1 MDSSSHTAEAHRTSE
16 VPPVPRT
23 PLPGLFVSH
32 GSPMFAVRPS
42 KAGPLLTELG
52 RRLPPL
58 LAVLVLSPHWSTDF
72 EVEITAGPQPETIH
86 DFGGFPDELYRLRYP
101 APGAPEV
108 ARLAAEILAG
118 AGVPVRLNTE
128 QGLDH
133 GAWVPLMHLLPE
145 AKVPVVQISMPSW
158 ANPAGAFA
166 LGQTLAPLAAE
177 GVLLVGSGS
186 LTHNLRDVFGSM
198 RGRAGVGDP
207 GYVDAFRDW
216 IRQQLQA
223 GDVEAILDYRRR
235 APDAARAHP
244 TEEHFVGLPFALG
257 AGRLEEGL
265 EILDGGVDDD
275 FLSMDAYVLG
285 KLPTGAQS
293 SQS

>member
-1 MDSSSHTAEAHRTSE
+1 MPE
-16 VPPVPRT
+16 VPQAPAA
-23 PLPGLFVSH
+23 PLPSLFVSH

-42 KAGPLLTELG
+42 KAGPMLTKLG

-58 LAVLVLSPHWSTDF
+58 RAVLLLSPHWMTDMQV
-72 EVEITAGPQPETIH
+72 EVSAAPRPETIH
-86 DFGGFPDELYRLRYP
+86 DFGGFPDELYSLRYP

-108 ARLAAEILAG
+108 ARLAAEMMMG
-118 AGVPVRLNTE
+118 AGVPARLNPE

-145 AKVPVVQISMPSW
+145 ATVPVVQLSMPSW
-158 ANPAGAFA
+158 LSPAAAFA

-186 LTHNLRDVFGSM
+186 LTHNLRDVFGGRS
-198 RGRAGVGDP
+198 GRAGVAA
-207 GYVDAFRDW
+207 GYVDAFAHW
-216 IRQQLQA
+216 IRERLQA

-265 EILDGGVDDD
+265 EILDGGIDDG

-285 KLPTGAQS
+285 RLPTGQGADAGPATGH
-293 SQS
+293 

>member
-1 MDSSSHTAEAHRTSE
+1 M
-16 VPPVPRT
+16 PRT

-118 AGVPVRLNTE
+118 AGVPVRLNPE
-128 QGLDH
+128 Q
-133 GAWVPLMHLLPE
+133 
-145 AKVPVVQISMPSW
+145 PSW

-198 RGRAGVGDP
+198 SGRAGVGDA
-207 GYVDAFRDW
+207 GYVDAFRGW

-235 APDAARAHP
+235 APDSARAHP

-265 EILDGGVDDD
+265 EILDGGVD
-275 FLSMDAYVLG
+275 AYVLG
-285 KLPTGAQS
+285 KLPTGAQA
-293 SQS
+293 

>member
-1 MDSSSHTAEAHRTSE
+1 
-16 VPPVPRT
+16 
-23 PLPGLFVSH
+23 
-32 GSPMFAVRPS
+32 MFAVRPS
-42 KAGPLLTELG
+42 KAGPLLTDLG

-72 EVEITAGPQPETIH
+72 EVEITASPQPETIH
-86 DFGGFPDELYRLRYP
+86 DFGGFPEELYRLRYP

-108 ARLAAEILAG
+108 ARLAAEMLAG

-145 AKVPVVQISMPSW
+145 AKVPV
-158 ANPAGAFA
+158 
-166 LGQTLAPLAAE
+166 

-257 AGRLEEGL
+257 AGHLEEGL
-265 EILDGGVDDD
+265 EILDGGVDDE

-285 KLPTGAQS
+285 KLPTGAGAQS